1 MKIINNKISL
11 LGLGKCGGRLV
22 ESFANSHISPV
33 IKIAAVDS
41 DTAFLNSLEGVKK
54 LNAGSHRTEN
64 LGCGGNPERGKKAVR
79 DDMTLIRNFV
89 QDTGFVIVVAGL
101 GKGFA
106 TGAVVEIA
114 QMLKNLPVT
123 PLFIVTTPFNKEG
136 GLAYKKSEEA
146 LEQLNSKV
154 RNVINISNNLVYSV
168 PFSASMPD
176 TELYNLADKALVDSI
191 RALID
196 IIKHEPN
203 DTISLDFSVISVNLG
218 KRQRQFALSYGNCES
233 KDFEQLAK
241 SFVESPLSGGE
252 SFIKS
257 ATSVIL
263 KLTTPI
269 LTSSET
275 QKCIDVLNQRL
286 DCKNKLTIGFH
297 FEPSSTTC
305 SLSGLVIKEPDNGL
319 PRSANGYGQMELGL
333 VEPARGVFTGQPAK
347 AHDKEGYDLNI
358 PTFQRLEV
366 SLDDV

>member
-11 LGLGKCGGRLV
+11 LGLGKCGGKLV

-41 DTAFLNSLEGVKK
+41 DTAFLSSLEGVKK
-54 LNAGSHRTEN
+54 LNVGSHRTEN

-79 DDMTLIRNFV
+79 DDMTLIRNLV

-106 TGAVVEIA
+106 TGAVGEIA
-114 QMLKNLPVT
+114 QMLKTLPVV
-123 PLFIVTTPFNKEG
+123 PVFVVTTPFVIEG
-136 GLAYKKSEEA
+136 GLTRSKSEKA
-146 LEQLNSKV
+146 LEQLNTKV
-154 RNVINISNNLVYSV
+154 KNVINISNNLMYSQAAADT
-168 PFSASMPD
+168 PMEDLFS
-176 TELYNLADKALVDSI
+176 LADKALIDGI

-203 DTISLDFSVISVNLG
+203 DTISLDFSVIAANLS
-218 KRQRQFALSYGNCES
+218 KRQRECALSHGICEG

-241 SFVESPLSGGE
+241 SFIECPLSGGVAY
-252 SFIKS
+252 IKS

-275 QKCIDVLNQRL
+275 KKCIDILNQHL
-286 DCKNKLTIGFH
+286 ECGNKLNIGFH
-297 FEPSSTTC
+297 FESNAAKC
-305 SLSGLVIKEPDNGL
+305 SLSGLLIKEHENG
-319 PRSANGYGQMELGL
+319 RSGSRSSSGQLELDL
-333 VEPARGVFTGQPAK
+333 VERSRGIFTGQPAK
-347 AHDKEGYDLNI
+347 IHDKEGYDLNI
-358 PTFQRLEV
+358 PTFQRLEI
-366 SLDDV
+366 SLDEV